1 MPSAIF
7 VHGMKL
13 LPTAFTVRAETP
25 PHSVIPDAL
34 GGSFAPSSAGERER
48 VRREQ
53 RVLKGRE
60 AAD

>member
-1 MPSAIF
+1 
-7 VHGMKL
+7 MKM

-34 GGSFAPSSAGERER
+34 GGSFAPSGVGER

-60 AAD
+60 AADYHHVVLGTVI